1 MGELESSVERLPPAL
16 RPSAQRVLEKLR
28 EDPATLCALRAAPDD
43 VQSSVARVFSVSDF
57 VASACKQDDKLI
69 PWLLEAPG
77 LQASRAAGSAART
90 QAGATAEAK
99 SEEDMMRVLRAWRR
113 RELVRI
119 AWRDLAGW
127 ASVEETLR
135 DLSEVGDAAVAC
147 ACTFA
152 TQAQSHIYGKPRS
165 ESGEV
170 QSLVVLGMG
179 KLGGGE
185 LNFSSDIDLVLLFPE
200 GGDTDGRRSISN
212 EEFFTRVA
220 RVLIRLLD
228 AVTADGFVFRVDTRL
243 RPFGDSGPLVASFGA
258 FENYLQEHGR
268 DWERYA
274 YVKARELTGVREYAE
289 LFQEAVRPFVYRR
302 YLDFGVFESLREM
315 KELIARE
322 VARRELRDNIK
333 LGPGGIREI
342 EFIVQALQ
350 LLRGGSDRRL
360 QSQSL
365 LTVLPLLTGQK
376 LLSAKA
382 TSELKDAYLFLRRL
396 ENRLQ
401 MLNDEQVHTLPDDA
415 VSRERL
421 QIAMGAR
428 SWEALRAELD
438 QHRAAVTHQF
448 QLLLSTSAQPAS
460 SPTTSHELDALL
472 EGTVTRE
479 ALQASV
485 ERLGLSD
492 AAAVA
497 TQLDEW
503 RNASTVQRLGETSRR
518 RLQVLMPRLLAV
530 LKNVPDPSTT
540 LRRTLRILEAVG
552 SRSAYVALLNENAAA
567 LRRLV
572 EICARSE
579 FLGQQIVAF
588 PLLLDELVDERVLE
602 ELPSREQFA
611 AEIRARL
618 EHVPEADPE
627 RQVEALRQFQRAA
640 MFRVALADLT
650 QRLPLMQVS
659 DRLTDIAELII
670 GEAMTLAWQQV
681 TEQHGIPMC
690 GTASELRPASVAAVG
705 YGKLGALELGY
716 ASDLDLVFL
725 HDSAGEVQ
733 RTNGA
738 RALEN
743 GVFFLRLGQR
753 IIHLLTLHSAAG
765 RLYEVDMRL
774 RPSGKG
780 GLMVTQIE
788 AFRDYQKSEAWT
800 WEHQALLRARAV
812 AGDAALRRRFEDIR
826 VDVLCHE
833 VKRESLRDEVRKM
846 RGRMRAELSRARA
859 GQFDV
864 KQDPG
869 GIADIEF
876 LAQYWA
882 LNWSDR
888 YPPLVM
894 FSDTIRQL
902 ESVASANLVPQAT
915 VDVLTR
921 TYRTYRA
928 ALHHRSLEDLAAVV
942 DESEF
947 AVERREVI
955 AIWNATMLEA

>member
-1 MGELESSVERLPPAL
+1 MSDLERSVEQLPPAL
-16 RPSAQRVLEKLR
+16 RPAAQRVLEKLAENPDGMR
-28 EDPATLCALRAAPDD
+28 ALAAAPAE
-43 VQSSVARVFSVSDF
+43 VQSSASRVFAVSEF
-57 VASACKQDDKLI
+57 VSAACTQDAGL
-69 PWLLEAPG
+69 LLELLAAPG
-77 LQASRAAGSAART
+77 LLAARET
-90 QAGATAEAK
+90 GDAAANLARAFKEAGADEEA
-99 SEEDMMRVLRAWRR
+99 MRALRTWRR
-113 RELVRI
+113 RALARI
-119 AWRDLAGW
+119 AWRDIAGW
-127 ASVEETLR
+127 SSVEETLR
-135 DLSEVGDAAVAC
+135 DLSDVGESAVRC
-147 ACTFA
+147 ACEFA
-152 TQAQSHIYGKPRS
+152 TQAQARIYGTPRS
-165 ESGEV
+165 PSGEP

-200 GGDTDGRRSISN
+200 AGDTDGRRSISN

-220 RVLIRLLD
+220 RGLIRLLD

-243 RPFGDSGPLVASFGA
+243 RPFGDSGPLVVSFGA

-274 YVKARELTGVREYAE
+274 YVKARALTGVEDYE
-289 LFQEAVRPFVYRR
+289 QLFQQAVRPFAYRR
-302 YLDFGVFESLREM
+302 YLDFGVFESLRAM
-315 KELIARE
+315 KELIARD

-365 LTVLPLLTGQK
+365 LAVLPLLTGQK
-376 LLSAKA
+376 LLPAPA
-382 TSELKDAYLFLRRL
+382 VAELRDAYLYLRRL

-401 MLNDEQVHTLPDDA
+401 MLNDEQVHTLPGDPT
-415 VSRERL
+415 SRERL
-421 QIAMGAR
+421 RLAMQVP
-428 SWEALRAELD
+428 SWEVLCTDLER
-438 QHRAAVTHQF
+438 HRATVTRQF
-448 QLLLSTSAQPAS
+448 QLLLFTSA
-460 SPTTSHELDALL
+460 PTTSAPTTARELEGLL
-472 EGTVTRE
+472 EAGMSAETV
-479 ALQASV
+479 QAGI
-485 ERLGLSD
+485 EKLGLSD
-492 AAAVA
+492 AKAIAA
-497 TQLDEW
+497 QLDEW
-503 RNASTVQRLGETSRR
+503 RKGSWVQRLGETARR
-518 RLQVLMPRLLAV
+518 RLQTLMPRLLTA
-530 LKNVPDPSTT
+530 LKETTDPITT

-552 SRSAYVALLNENAAA
+552 TRSAYVALLNENSAA

-572 EICARSE
+572 QICARSE
-579 FLGQQIVAF
+579 FLTQQIVMF
-588 PLLLDELVDERVLE
+588 PLLLDELVDERVLD

-618 EHVPEADPE
+618 EHVPGADPE
-627 RQVEALRQFQRAA
+627 HQVEALRQFQRAA
-640 MFRVALADLT
+640 LFRVALADLT
-650 QRLPLMQVS
+650 GRLPVMQVS

-681 TEQHGIPMC
+681 TQQYGVPMC
-690 GTASELRPASVAAVG
+690 GTAGALRVANVAAIG

-725 HDSAGEVQ
+725 HDSTGDVQ
-733 RTNGA
+733 RTNGS

-743 GVFFLRLGQR
+743 GAFFLRLGQR

-780 GLMVTQIE
+780 GLMVTQID
-788 AFRDYQKSEAWT
+788 AFHEYQNAEAWT
-800 WEHQALLRARAV
+800 WEHQAVLRARAV
-812 AGDAALRRRFEDIR
+812 AGAEALRRRFEDIR
-826 VDVLCHE
+826 VDVLCHH
-833 VKRESLRDEVRKM
+833 VRRDSLREDVRKM
-846 RGRMRAELSRARA
+846 RERMRAELSKADAR
-859 GQFDV
+859 QFDL

-882 LNWSDR
+882 LKWADR

-902 ESVASANLVPQAT
+902 ESVASANLVEQAT
-915 VDVLTR
+915 VDALSGI
-921 TYRTYRA
+921 YRAYRA
-928 ALHHRSLEDLAAVV
+928 ALHHRSLENLPPVIDNG
-942 DESEF
+942 EF
-947 AVERREVI
+947 VAERERVI
-955 AIWNATMLEA
+955 AIWKAAMAVA